1 MTRNLPSIILKKM
14 VLKGIRKDYIVKFH
28 EGLNIIYGDSD
39 TGKSSILNIINY
51 CLGSKKVYTY
61 DEIEY
66 NVKYVFLE
74 LELNNHTYT
83 IKRNIMDSKE
93 FIYVYQA
100 NMEEIKEVFPA
111 QYGSSFEKEGADGF
125 FSDFLLRTLNIPIVK
140 IRRAPT
146 KVDSEMVR
154 LSFRDVFKFCY
165 LNQDDIGSRNLLDLQ
180 NGPVFTRN
188 KETFKFINNVLDNNI
203 VELQYTLKEKTEIK
217 NKLIVKYDNIKDFFR
232 ETDMETAD
240 RLEIKLEEYNEE
252 ISHLNIRI
260 EEIDKAL
267 TSDTEY
273 LDQVRSLIIELK
285 EDIEEISKKINTFNS
300 YLNENLILSKAYSKD
315 IKKIESTIEYK
326 NVTDKYGKVQ
336 YVCPTCQ
343 EEIKLENESL
353 RNIAQ
358 EMLEQE
364 KKDLKRRKGNLEQLI
379 DSQIQQINKLELL
392 MSQKKDELSKSE
404 ILLDEKSKTV
414 VSSVLLERDG
424 LISYKNNIEQ
434 NRSKFEYIKKVN
446 NQLKIIEQSIDIN
459 EEEIQ
464 ELKKRIKELEELA
477 PSIES
482 ITRVMGDELYEF
494 LYYIKIKNCRDI
506 SISRRNFLPIVRGR
520 EYKDLTSG
528 GLRTLVSIGYFFS
541 LLNQSIEKVTNL
553 PSFLM
558 IDTIGKYIG
567 KTQEK
572 YISDTDGE
580 EDKKENINDK
590 DKYNN
595 IYKYIINKL
604 DIYEKNEKSVQ
615 VIVVD
620 NDIPSEMEDLLQKYT
635 IKKFS
640 SVKRTGY
647 EYGLIDD
654 AYN

>member
-1 MTRNLPSIILKKM
+1 MIRNSPSIILKKL
-14 VLKGIRKDYIVKFH
+14 VLKGKRKDYIVRFH

-66 NVKYVFLE
+66 NVKYAFLE

-93 FIYVYQA
+93 FIYVYQT
-100 NMEEIKEVFPA
+100 NIEEMEEVFPR
-111 QYGSSFEKEGADGF
+111 QYGTSFEKEGADGF
-125 FSDFLLRTLNIPIVK
+125 FSDFLLRNLNIPIVK

-146 KVDSEMVR
+146 KMDSEMIR
-154 LSFRDVFKFCY
+154 LSFRDIFKFCY

-180 NGPVFTRN
+180 NGPVFTKN
-188 KETFKFINNVLDNNI
+188 KETFKFINNVFDNNI
-203 VELQYTLKEKTEIK
+203 VEIQHELKEKIEIK
-217 NKLIVKYDNIKDFFR
+217 NKLIVKYDNIRDFFR
-232 ETDMETAD
+232 ETDMETVD
-240 RLEIKLEEYNEE
+240 KLEMKLEGYNEE
-252 ISHLNIRI
+252 INNLNIRI
-260 EEIDKAL
+260 EEIDKTL

-273 LDQVRSLIIELK
+273 LDQLRSLTIELK
-285 EDIEEISKKINTFNS
+285 EDIEEIFKTINIYNS
-300 YLNENLILSKAYSKD
+300 YLNENLMLSKAYSKD

-326 NVTDKYGKVQ
+326 NVTNKYWEGQ
-336 YVCPTCQ
+336 YICPTCQ
-343 EEIKLENESL
+343 EEIKLDNKGL

-358 EMLEQE
+358 EILEKE
-364 KKDLKRRKGNLEQLI
+364 KKDLKRRKGNLKQLI

-392 MSQKKDELSKSE
+392 VSKKKDELAKSE

-424 LISYKNNIEQ
+424 LISYRNNIEQ
-434 NRSKFEYIKKVN
+434 DKGKLEYIKKIS
-446 NQLKIIEQSIDIN
+446 NQLKIMEKNIDIN

-482 ITRVMGDELYEF
+482 IIRDIGDELYNF
-494 LYYIKIKNCRDI
+494 LFYIKIKNCRDI
-506 SISRRNFLPIVRGR
+506 SISRKNLLPIVRKR
-520 EYKDLTSG
+520 EYKELTSG

-541 LLNQSIEKVTNL
+541 LLNQSVENVTNM

-572 YISDTDGE
+572 YISDTDNE

-604 DIYEKNEKSVQ
+604 NTYEKNKKSVQ

-620 NDIPSEMEDLLQKYT
+620 NDVPNEMEDLLQKYT

-640 SVKRTGY
+640 SVKRDGY
-647 EYGLIDD
+647 EFGLIDD
-654 AYN
+654 ADN